1 MNTIFSRRWAAGL
14 LAGSAGLLAVG
25 CTAPRA
31 IVSTGKVTPRGE
43 FRVGGNLAFNVPTE
57 TISKAGSTLKSA
69 ARELA
74 QKSANDT
81 VRYNQTIENLQ
92 VAAIAFALDPVRPS
106 SDLNLRYGVIDRLD
120 VGYKYAF
127 GSHVFDA
134 MYQFLGPVGS
144 VENPGASRP
153 GTTYAS
159 IGLQYA
165 TQRTQLP
172 NIPFLDDVNALLGF
186 RASRHDLIVPLVF
199 SNSLGAEEEIGAI
212 SYGVVYAH
220 TFLRYGLTP
229 GNLFNGPGSQFVT
242 GKVPELPTVRQNFG
256 SYGIFF
262 NAKLGYRYAY
272 VIPALSVYYQ
282 NYGEY
287 RLLNNQTAKLSGLTF
302 IPSLGLQFRIPGSS
316 ARR

>member
-1 MNTIFSRRWAAGL
+1 MTRFFSLRYAAGL
-14 LAGSAGLLAVG
+14 LGGAALLLSAS

-43 FRVGGNLAFNVPTE
+43 FRVGGNLSFNLPTE

-69 ARELA
+69 AQDLA
-74 QKSANDT
+74 NKAANDT
-81 VRYNQTIENLQ
+81 VRYNQTVENLQ
-92 VAAIAFALDPVRPS
+92 VAAIAYALDPVRPS
-106 SDLNLRYGVIDRLD
+106 SDLYLRYGVIERFD

-134 MYQFLGPVGS
+134 MYQFLGPVGT
-144 VENPGASRP
+144 VENPGTREA
-153 GTTYAS
+153 GATYGS

-186 RASRHDLIVPLVF
+186 QASRHDLIVPLVF
-199 SNSLGAEEEIGAI
+199 SRSLGVEEEIGAI

-220 TFLRYGLTP
+220 TFVRYGLTP
-229 GNLFNGPGSQFVT
+229 GQLFNGPGSGFVT
-242 GKVPELPTVRQNFG
+242 GKVPDLPTERRNFG
-256 SYGIFF
+256 SFGAFF

-287 RLLNNQTAKLSGLTF
+287 QLLNNKTAKLSGLTF
-302 IPSLGLQFRIPGSS
+302 IPSLGLQFRIPST
-316 ARR
+316 RR